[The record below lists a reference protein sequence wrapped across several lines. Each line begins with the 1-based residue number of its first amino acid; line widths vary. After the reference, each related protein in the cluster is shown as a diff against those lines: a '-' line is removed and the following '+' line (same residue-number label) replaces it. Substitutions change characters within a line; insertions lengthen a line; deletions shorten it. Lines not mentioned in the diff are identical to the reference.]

1 MPGKGTVPVIA
12 ESSALVVAPK
22 VQSDPVPEEDDS
34 EVPITL

>member
-1 MPGKGTVPVIA
+1 MPGKG

-22 VQSDPVPEEDDS
+22 AQSDPVAEEEDS